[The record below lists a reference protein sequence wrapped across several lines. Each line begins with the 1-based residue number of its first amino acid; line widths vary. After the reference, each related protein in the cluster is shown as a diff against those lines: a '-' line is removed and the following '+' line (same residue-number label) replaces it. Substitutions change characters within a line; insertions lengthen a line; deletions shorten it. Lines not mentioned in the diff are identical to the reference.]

1 MVKENKIMIM
11 TNEVRIQQLEN
22 RVSLLRSRGE
32 ELNRNLINKALRQI
46 RKLKK
51 GSQAE

>member
-1 MVKENKIMIM
+1 MIM

-32 ELNRNLINKALRQI
+32 ELNRNLINKTLRQI

-51 GSQAE
+51 ESQAE